1 MIITTFDHRHAS
13 ESEYRAL
20 HAFTTRLRV
29 EMMPDDPTTP
39 FEEAV
44 AAWRGLPDAT
54 NMTFWVARSSDGEV
68 LARGQVSYTDAVE
81 NAHMLQG
88 AIQVLS
94 EHRRQGLG
102 RRLLERIASTMRERN
117 RTLMIT
123 DTIGRV
129 PAGARFVERIGGT
142 PGLETHVHQLRIAEL
157 DRELLGRWS
166 VRARESAPQFELGRW
181 DGDYSEADLAA
192 IVELRQVM
200 STQPLGSLP
209 VQLTHVTP
217 EQLRLVERML
227 ARARHPPHDD
237 GRAPS
242 PERPVRR
249 LHRDLLEAER
259 ARDPAAGRHRRVP
272 RAPWARHRTVA
283 QGRDA
288 RARARR
294 ASRDPLRVRTGNAD
308 VNAAMLSINRELGF
322 RPYVS
327 RTLWQVELAAIEEYL
342 GRGALGRGP
351 VAC

>member
-227 ARARHPPHDD
+227 APR
-237 GRAPS
+237 GI
-242 PERPVRR
+242 RR
-249 LHRDLLEAER
+249 TTM
-259 ARDPAAGRHRRVP
+259 V
-272 RAPWARHRTVA
+272 ARHRPSGRFAGFTETFWKPSA
-283 QGRDA
+283 PEILQQGDTGVFPEHRGHGIGRWLKA
-288 RARARR
+288 AMLEHVLAEHPEIRF
-294 ASRDPLRVRTGNAD
+294 VRTGNAD